1 MNTSVINIKTDSEV
15 KKEAKK
21 IASDL
26 GMTLSGV
33 INAYLKQFVRVKS
46 VNFSLEEKASPYL
59 LKALLESQ
67 NDIKKGAVYSFKNEK
82 EAIDFID
89 KI

>member
-1 MNTSVINIKTDSEV
+1 MNTSVINIKTNSEV

-33 INAYLKQFVRVKS
+33 INAYLKQFVRNKS

-59 LKALLESQ
+59 LKSLLESQ
-67 NDIKKGAVYSFKNEK
+67 NDIKKGDIYSFKNEK
-82 EAIDFID
+82 EAVDFID
-89 KI
+89 NI